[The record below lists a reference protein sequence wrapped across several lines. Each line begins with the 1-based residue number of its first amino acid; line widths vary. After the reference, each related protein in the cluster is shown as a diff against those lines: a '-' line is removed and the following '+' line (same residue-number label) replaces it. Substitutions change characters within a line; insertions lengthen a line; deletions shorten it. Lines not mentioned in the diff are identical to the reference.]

1 MSVTQIPELG
11 VKTENHQLQ
20 KRLSVFTQ
28 YWFLRPYVQI
38 LHSDSA
44 RGTEAGSEAACWRFV
59 RGNMEREKE
68 RLEEGKRGEGKIQ
81 RREEGQERRNEG
93 R

>member
-1 MSVTQIPELG
+1 
-11 VKTENHQLQ
+11 
-20 KRLSVFTQ
+20 
-28 YWFLRPYVQI
+28 
-38 LHSDSA
+38 
-44 RGTEAGSEAACWRFV
+44 
-59 RGNMEREKE
+59 MEREKE